1 MTIDWIVICGDIVNP
16 QQISHVDPRVLG
28 RFCGAPQELEFED
41 HVVIYLACGRKYRIR
56 RNSESLSGLIEK
68 LNLSSFFE

>member
-16 QQISHVDPRVLG
+16 QQITHVDPRVLG

-41 HVVIYLACGRKYRIR
+41 HVIMA
-56 RNSESLSGLIEK
+56 LSRDTCKNLQYGLKTPAI
-68 LNLSSFFE
+68 SRF